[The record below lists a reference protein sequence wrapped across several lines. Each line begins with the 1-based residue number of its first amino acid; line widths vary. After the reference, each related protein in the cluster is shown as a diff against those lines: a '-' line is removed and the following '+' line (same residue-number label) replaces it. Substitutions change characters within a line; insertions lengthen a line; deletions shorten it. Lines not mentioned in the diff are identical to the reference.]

1 MTFSGILYSSVI
13 ILHSPSLSL
22 NANWSLSKQ
31 PVKGK
36 IGLLKKF
43 IRNWSTLFNSHGS
56 QKTSKT
62 CTDMTRSQ
70 RGRIHARGHPLFDE
84 SPLERRVRVARRE
97 KSYIVYAVN
106 YVNVWTDWFSLQVVW
121 QIEVYFYVLW
131 HLCPITG
138 AARYWEI
145 FYSNVNLTVC
155 SRLSHEVVCQSFTCG
170 P

>member
-31 PVKGK
+31 PVKSK

-43 IRNWSTLFNSHGS
+43 IRNWSTLFNSHRS

-70 RGRIHARGHPLFDE
+70 RGRIHAHSRPLFEE
-84 SPLERRVRVARRE
+84 SPLERRVRVPRRE
-97 KSYIVYAVN
+97 KSYNVYAVN
-106 YVNVWTDWFSLQVVW
+106 YVNVWTDWF
-121 QIEVYFYVLW
+121 
-131 HLCPITG
+131 CC
-138 AARYWEI
+138 
-145 FYSNVNLTVC
+145 C
-155 SRLSHEVVCQSFTCG
+155 SRLSGKLRFIFVCFGIYVPLLELYGIDRYSKVMLI
-170 P
+170 